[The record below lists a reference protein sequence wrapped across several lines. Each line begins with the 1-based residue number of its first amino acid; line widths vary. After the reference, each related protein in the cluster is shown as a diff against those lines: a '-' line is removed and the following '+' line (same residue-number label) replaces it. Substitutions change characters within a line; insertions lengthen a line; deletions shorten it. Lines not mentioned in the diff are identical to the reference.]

1 MINKSKLAAILEDE
15 GLIKTASNLWKRFE
29 KEYLKLA
36 KDLSKDRYF
45 KEDVADTDPDDLM
58 EVLKE
63 KLEEAQPHRALDELM
78 AEMDEEL
85 GDWVEDR
92 KYKDIE
98 KAALRVLSDSL

>member
-1 MINKSKLAAILEDE
+1 M
-15 GLIKTASNLWKRFE
+15 
-29 KEYLKLA
+29 
-36 KDLSKDRYF
+36 
-45 KEDVADTDPDDLM
+45 ADTDPDDLM